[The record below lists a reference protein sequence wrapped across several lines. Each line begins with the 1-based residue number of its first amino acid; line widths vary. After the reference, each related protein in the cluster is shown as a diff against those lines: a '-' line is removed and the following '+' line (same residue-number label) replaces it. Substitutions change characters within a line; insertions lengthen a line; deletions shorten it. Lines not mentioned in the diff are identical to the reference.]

1 MIFGKQRFRM
11 SVRLSTN
18 DNLGPKLSVILIL
31 LSLCCAS
38 CSSPIREGISAAD
51 KRSAIKA
58 TLEWG
63 RLAPFPK
70 SARDLVV
77 TTEGN
82 MFTRSFRV
90 SFSAPKED
98 IARWAEESPGIRET
112 QPKKEGS
119 ERKYVIKPG
128 GGAVY
133 AEVVIDDATDQVRIY
148 VAWS

>member
-1 MIFGKQRFRM
+1 M
-11 SVRLSTN
+11 T
-18 DNLGPKLSVILIL
+18 
-31 LSLCCAS
+31 
-38 CSSPIREGISAAD
+38 EAD
-51 KRSAIKA
+51 KRYGIKA

-70 SARDLVV
+70 SARDLVI
-77 TTEGN
+77 TTQGN
-82 MFTRSFRV
+82 MFTRGFRV

-98 IARWAEESPGIRET
+98 IARWAEESPGLRET
-112 QPKKEGS
+112 QPEKKGS

-133 AEVVIDDATDQVRIY
+133 AEVVIDDATDQVRTY